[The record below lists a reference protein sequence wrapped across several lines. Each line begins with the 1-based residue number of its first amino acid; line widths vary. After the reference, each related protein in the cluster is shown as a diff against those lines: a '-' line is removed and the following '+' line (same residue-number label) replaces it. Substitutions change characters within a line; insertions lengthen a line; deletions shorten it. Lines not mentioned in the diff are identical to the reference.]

1 MNCQKMVMTGFWEG
15 EVDAFHYTALES
27 KFAIFGTS
35 GFSRLLNSGANVC
48 FPWIV
53 ILFNFTS
60 NFSHLRISQSNFIH
74 PWQFSE
80 IRIITLFDLQLAFSV
95 FCKKK
100 TQFSNNKIISGAFT
114 FRS

>member
-15 EVDAFHYTALES
+15 EVDAFHYTTLES
-27 KFAIFGTS
+27 RVAIFGTS
-35 GFSRLLNSGANVC
+35 GFSKLLNSGANVC

-60 NFSHLRISQSNFIH
+60 DFSHLRISQSNFIH

-95 FCKKK
+95 FR
-100 TQFSNNKIISGAFT
+100 I
-114 FRS
+114 